1 MEMEFVVMSS
11 APGVRVISINSII
24 VNIEVNEYEP
34 IVAIQEVDV
43 NIKYERVYKKINLK
57 VALLESS
64 NVVRVVFYNP
74 TRSQILGKC

>member
-1 MEMEFVVMSS
+1 MSS